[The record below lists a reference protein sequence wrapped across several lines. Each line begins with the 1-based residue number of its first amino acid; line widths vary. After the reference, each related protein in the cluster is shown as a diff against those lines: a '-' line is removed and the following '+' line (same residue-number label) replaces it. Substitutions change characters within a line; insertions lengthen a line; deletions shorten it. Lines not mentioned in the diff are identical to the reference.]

1 VRIGRPIE
9 LAGAIARFVSAITAA
24 SWAACDQPAWMRK
37 TSKPDRNATHQ
48 ERTMFN
54 LRTSLLALA
63 AVATLA
69 TAFVTSTSSADARP
83 GMGGFR
89 GGMGGGMAFRGGM
102 GGGFRHGGMGFRH
115 AGLHHRP
122 HFHHRP
128 HWHHRHHR
136 FVRWHRPWIYG
147 VGAAVAAP
155 VYAPAPVYA
164 VAPRP
169 VVAAPNPCTCLSK
182 EYTQDGMVVF
192 QDRCTNEAAAAPIG
206 GQQQTQVQPGVA
218 PAPQ

>member
-1 VRIGRPIE
+1 MDE
-9 LAGAIARFVSAITAA
+9 E
-24 SWAACDQPAWMRK
+24 

-63 AVATLA
+63 AVATVA
-69 TAFVTSTSSADARP
+69 TAFVTSTSSADARG

-89 GGMGGGMAFRGGM
+89 SGGFHGGMGGFRHGGM
-102 GGGFRHGGMGFRH
+102 GGFRHGGMGFRH

-147 VGAAVAAP
+147 VGAAAIAAP
-155 VYAPAPVYA
+155 VYASAPVYA

-192 QDRCTNEAAAAPIG
+192 QDRCTNEAAAAQIG

-218 PAPQ
+218 APQ